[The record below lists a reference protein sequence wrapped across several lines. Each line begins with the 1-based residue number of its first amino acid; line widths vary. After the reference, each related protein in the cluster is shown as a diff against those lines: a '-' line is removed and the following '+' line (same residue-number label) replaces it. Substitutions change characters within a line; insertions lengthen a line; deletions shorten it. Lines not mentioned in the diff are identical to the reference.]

1 MSLASTQ
8 AAIDTAM
15 STLLANIDAAQATYY
30 ASNGRYWQGL
40 ISHLTI
46 PDNGSS
52 ILANNLSATP
62 TDQVVTWDTF
72 MGANKPGTIPAS
84 VTVDVYQTQTG
95 AWGYVKRVLFVYQ
108 GAIYSTATD
117 SGADPA
123 NNVPWGST
131 PDPQT
136 PPYLQSVA
144 TAIVGNGSDV
154 SGVGTLTWSNPG
166 NITQNDGS
174 YAGMDMTG
182 VAATSHWLLGKALGF
197 TFPDNTVIDGIKAT
211 VRRVADASASHDFL
225 QDQTVKL
232 FLSGAAI
239 GNNKA
244 AAGNVP
250 TTIESK
256 VYGGTTD
263 LWGTNL
269 TPANLTDS
277 TFGLGVS
284 WSGEEATGQV
294 DYIQFDVSYTAD
306 AARAFPTITS
316 LSQTTGTIAGG
327 TSVTVTG
334 TGFKSGISGTLG
346 GNALTLTYTSS
357 TSISFSTPAHAA
369 GAVDLVLTNCDG
381 KGVTSSNAFTYA
393 NTIPQY
399 VRNGSGTASSTGP
412 VTLTWSGGT
421 APTVGNLMI
430 AIIQNN
436 SGGSVTSSNG
446 WTQLNSGLNSTTC
459 WYKVATVSD
468 TSTAAWNWGGSA
480 KADKCQGLMIEIS
493 GNAASPIDANAAST
507 STFTT
512 PSVTT
517 TTGTLVVSLGG
528 GGTTTNFETQPSGWT
543 LALHGSTHNGTG
555 IAYKEFASSGATGT
569 ANWNNAGGENKVF
582 TVAVKA

>member
-15 STLLANIDAAQATYY
+15 STLLANIDSAQATYY
-30 ASNGRYWQGL
+30 ASHGRYWQGL

-46 PDNGSS
+46 PNGSS
-52 ILANNLSATP
+52 VAANNLSATP

-72 MGANKPGTIPAS
+72 MGVNKPGTIPAS
-84 VTVDVYQTQTG
+84 ITVDVYQTQTG

-182 VAATSHWLLGKALGF
+182 VAETSHWLLGKALGF

-239 GNNKA
+239 GDNKA

-256 VYGGTTD
+256 EYGGTTD

-269 TPANLTDS
+269 TPTNLTDS

-493 GNAASPIDANAAST
+493 GNAASPIDASAAST

-543 LALHGSTHNGTG
+543 LAIHGSTHNGTG